1 MAMQWGL
8 RAVAALLVAVGLSV
22 PLTADETLVATNAR
36 LGEHPDYTRFVV
48 DLSETVTYRVFTLAN
63 PHRVVIDLPEMQ
75 WRLPPDTGLTGKG
88 LVRGYRYGQYR
99 KGTSRIVIDLWK
111 PAAVSEH
118 YILPG
123 GDGKPARLV
132 LDLKPQDETE
142 FVKNS
147 GWPDDPLA
155 NLIEAEPDLEDPNAA
170 EDPDRKP
177 IIVIDAGHGGVD
189 PGASGTNG
197 VQEKEVVL
205 QAAVALRDLIID
217 SGRYDVILTRDS
229 DVFLG
234 LRERVAIA
242 RRAKADLFISLHADS
257 IDKPSIRGASVYTL
271 SEKASD
277 AEAEALAKS
286 ENSSD
291 IVAGADLSEEPGD
304 VRSILINL
312 AQRETKNQS
321 ARFAQ
326 ALMPELKR
334 ETVLLEDTH
343 RFAGFVVLKAP
354 DVPSV
359 LVELGFLSNN
369 ADEEQLNSEAFR
381 QRVAEALL
389 RSLDAYFAA
398 EAKPI
403 QRAAIPEP
411 RSKPALEGGRGAM
424 SLAGE
429 TP

>member
-1 MAMQWGL
+1 M
-8 RAVAALLVAVGLSV
+8 
-22 PLTADETLVATNAR
+22 
-36 LGEHPDYTRFVV
+36 
-48 DLSETVTYRVFTLAN
+48 
-63 PHRVVIDLPEMQ
+63 
-75 WRLPPDTGLTGKG
+75 
-88 LVRGYRYGQYR
+88 
-99 KGTSRIVIDLWK
+99 
-111 PAAVSEH
+111 
-118 YILPG
+118 
-123 GDGKPARLV
+123 

-271 SEKASD
+271 SERLRTRKPRRWRSPRTRTSSRARTCRKSQATCAAS
-277 AEAEALAKS
+277 
-286 ENSSD
+286 SST
-291 IVAGADLSEEPGD
+291 S
-304 VRSILINL
+304 
-312 AQRETKNQS
+312 
-321 ARFAQ
+321 
-326 ALMPELKR
+326 
-334 ETVLLEDTH
+334 
-343 RFAGFVVLKAP
+343 
-354 DVPSV
+354 PS
-359 LVELGFLSNN
+359 
-369 ADEEQLNSEAFR
+369 
-381 QRVAEALL
+381 
-389 RSLDAYFAA
+389 
-398 EAKPI
+398 AKP
-403 QRAAIPEP
+403 RTS
-411 RSKPALEGGRGAM
+411 RPASRRR
-424 SLAGE
+424 
-429 TP
+429 